1 MFESKHLKRPLQRN
15 TLKKR
20 EKYIRNALAV
30 LTLFFFLNCLCLHYT
45 DSFVFSFFFLC
56 LDPSTFFVNNSFH
69 LECFFPI
76 SHNNIQF
83 NIASIFLTHSGNPKV
98 GHPTCTTWTQSRA
111 SSITSPTIITNH
123 AMVRLVT
130 LPLRDTLPLTLII
143 DLRGCGS
150 APTEAYKANPITLR
164 IPVKMHKSRTDFQR
178 LATYPTSG
186 EEISWPKGLA
196 AITQPR
202 NFLSA
207 LGSICIVTEI
217 SLNGRVC

>member
-1 MFESKHLKRPLQRN
+1 MHWLFL
-15 TLKKR
+15 
-20 EKYIRNALAV
+20 
-30 LTLFFFLNCLCLHYT
+30 LFFFLNCLCLHYT

-123 AMVRLVT
+123 AILLV
-130 LPLRDTLPLTLII
+130 LSDQHQAA
-143 DLRGCGS
+143 DLKEAAIRFINKN
-150 APTEAYKANPITLR
+150 APAVMMTP
-164 IPVKMHKSRTDFQR
+164 
-178 LATYPTSG
+178 
-186 EEISWPKGLA
+186 SWPAFSKNHQNLLVELY
-196 AITQPR
+196 R
-202 NFLSA
+202 KL
-207 LGSICIVTEI
+207 LE
-217 SLNGRVC
+217 